1 MSTPSAFI
9 TWQPVLTDHQA
20 YTYLALQELSGISV
34 ISIVTSREDA
44 VRKQQGWTETRVDV
58 LAREL
63 VPVRGWLSFFY
74 HQLRK
79 HRDAVH
85 IFASPFQQP
94 KMMLALVMAAL
105 LGVEFY
111 LISEPYSRTDAG
123 YYGDGKEWAAKLKNF
138 LRPIFYRF
146 YILMLGRRLSGIFA
160 ISRMAEAQYLRAGVA
175 PGKIIPFGYFV
186 PAETS
191 GKEIFSEDRA
201 CTHPRF
207 VFVGSL
213 IRRKGIDL
221 LVQAMQELDRR
232 GVRCLIDFYG
242 PGDPVFLENCPGSR
256 YCGAIPF
263 GGAQAVIA
271 HYDLLVLPSRHDGWG
286 VVVNEAVCAGV
297 PVLCSDATGAG
308 HAASMLGAGRL
319 FESENVESLVTE
331 LELLILRQD
340 VLGALRSAT
349 PAAANSLQP
358 DVAAAYMLENIFA
371 PEGGGAKPSPWY
383 GAPA

>member
-1 MSTPSAFI
+1 MSIPSAFV

-20 YTYLALQELSGISV
+20 YTYLALQELSGVPV
-34 ISIVTSREDA
+34 ISIVSSREDA

-58 LAREL
+58 LVREL

-79 HRDAVH
+79 HHDAVH
-85 IFASPFQQP
+85 VFASPFQQP
-94 KMMLALVMAAL
+94 KMMLALFMAAL
-105 LGVEFY
+105 RGVEFY
-111 LISEPYSRTDAG
+111 LISESYSRIDAG
-123 YYGDGKEWAAKLKNF
+123 YYGDGRRWAAKLKNF
-138 LRPIFYRF
+138 LRPVLYRF
-146 YILMLGRRLSGIFA
+146 YILVLGRRISGIFA
-160 ISRMAEAQYLRAGVA
+160 ISRLAEAQYLRAGVA

-186 PAETS
+186 PSETL
-191 GKEIFSEDRA
+191 GKEVFSEDS
-201 CTHPRF
+201 TFVHPRF

-221 LVQAMQELDRR
+221 LVQAMRELDRR

-242 PGDPVFLENCPGSR
+242 PGDPVLLENCPGTR

-271 HYDLLVLPSRHDGWG
+271 RYDLLVLPSRHDGWG

-308 HAASMLGAGRL
+308 HAVSMLGAGRL
-319 FESENVESLVTE
+319 FASEDIESLVAE
-331 LELLILRQD
+331 LELLILRHD
-340 VLGALRSAT
+340 VLEALRSAT
-349 PAAANSLQP
+349 KAAASSLQP
-358 DVAAAYMLENIFA
+358 AVAAAYMLENISA
-371 PEGGGAKPSPWY
+371 PEGMGAKSPPWY
-383 GAPA
+383 GAWA